1 MSTDDLAPQPV
12 PVVAAVIRSDDGC
25 ILLARRNPGG
35 PHGGL
40 WEFPGGKVE
49 AGECLPDALNR
60 EIREELGVEIE
71 VGAGLAPVDHDYPH
85 VSIRLWAFECRI
97 VRGEPR
103 PLDCWEVAW
112 VPASGLLAYPMPAA
126 DEPVARRLSAS
137 TR

>member
-1 MSTDDLAPQPV
+1 MSAGALAPQPL
-12 PVVAAVIRSDDGC
+12 PVVAAVIRRDDGR

-40 WEFPGGKVE
+40 WEFPV
-49 AGECLPDALNR
+49 
-60 EIREELGVEIE
+60 REELGVEIE

-85 VSIRLWAFECRI
+85 VSIQLWAFECRI
-97 VRGEPR
+97 VRGEPH